1 MGVCKVEQQLFVS
14 VTVFA
19 PEMCRSATQSLC
31 EALGDYAHCKV
42 GLDKWKWKSIKCW
55 HASITLYV
63 LCPHRHVWMKTGT
76 VLQRYQPG
84 NQGVLGLLCS

>member
-1 MGVCKVEQQLFVS
+1 MRRRAHAFHTQISFICQPHSEMGVCKVEQQWFVS

-42 GLDKWKWKSIKCW
+42 GLDK
-55 HASITLYV
+55 
-63 LCPHRHVWMKTGT
+63 
-76 VLQRYQPG
+76 
-84 NQGVLGLLCS
+84 